1 MNNLHVNRKIK
12 KQIQP
17 LLKLVLRSFCNK
29 SLGKD
34 LSNLNNQNDVDKIN
48 DIKNFNLKFDKNVS
62 FNEFQTQIEK
72 NIEIISDP
80 ILENI
85 SSTKLLDKLKEQGI
99 DKTQDEVEFI
109 SKLATERGTNS
120 VIFNKINNIFI
131 LLL

>member
-1 MNNLHVNRKIK
+1 M
-12 KQIQP
+12 
-17 LLKLVLRSFCNK
+17 VLRSFCNK
-29 SLGKD
+29 NLGKD
-34 LSNLNNQNDVDKIN
+34 LSNLNIQNDVDKIN
-48 DIKNFNLKFDKNVS
+48 DLKNFNLKFDKNVS

-80 ILENI
+80 NLENI

-120 VIFNKINNIFI
+120 VILIKINNIFI